1 MIYVAIEEIFRLFD
15 VQARCVK
22 QSMIRS
28 EQNTFSITRD
38 MPHSITLSHFF
49 QAIIAATKA
58 ILPFSFQSSF
68 FLFHIH
74 ALN

>member
-1 MIYVAIEEIFRLFD
+1 MIYVAIEEIFRLCD

-38 MPHSITLSHFF
+38 VPHSITLSHFF
-49 QAIIAATKA
+49 QAIIVVTKV
-58 ILPFSFQSSF
+58 IDGK
-68 FLFHIH
+68 
-74 ALN
+74 